1 MTNFILK
8 IINVFFYLL
17 ITTGLF
23 IYFVFKFPSL
33 QTDFSISKEH
43 KYLFFGT
50 SQIECSINDKLIK
63 HSRNFG
69 HSDEPYFY
77 TFHKIKQILKSNN
90 HIESIFIDY
99 NNSVLGRESVKEQTS
114 GIKNINHFLPTYSP
128 FMELE
133 DLIFL
138 FNSNPINTFNAMIKS
153 YRFNFKRIIKMD
165 FLLNKIHGQFLSL
178 NKNDLNIKKYDIQA
192 IKESQKQISHLNIS
206 LLAKIIKL
214 CKERNVDIYLI
225 RVPIHGDL
233 SVFNKEE
240 KLYQIKNN
248 NFKDVEFLDLFD
260 FPIKDEE
267 FADLVHLNSYGS
279 TKFSLWVNSL
289 IEDGILDKNN
299 KINVIKKSIE
309 NL

>member
-8 IINVFFYLL
+8 IIKVFFYLL

-23 IYFVFKFPSL
+23 IYFVFKFPAF
-33 QTDFSISKEH
+33 QTDFSVSKEH
-43 KYLFFGT
+43 KYLFFGA

-63 HSRNFG
+63 HSRNFA

-90 HIESIFIDY
+90 HIECILIDY
-99 NNSVLGRESVKEQTS
+99 NNTVLQSDLGREKIW
-114 GIKNINHFLPTYSP
+114 GIKNINHFLPIYSP

-138 FNSNPINTFNAMIKS
+138 FNSNPINTFNAMIRS
-153 YRFNFKRIIKMD
+153 YKFNFKRIIKMD
-165 FLLNKIHGQFLSL
+165 FLMNKIHGQFLSL
-178 NKNDLNIKKYDIQA
+178 NQNNLNKKYDEQA
-192 IKESQKQISHLNIS
+192 IKESQKHISYLNIS
-206 LLAKIIKL
+206 FLAKIIKL
-214 CKERNVDIYLI
+214 CKDRNVDIYLI
-225 RVPIHGDL
+225 RVPLHGDYP
-233 SVFNKEE
+233 VFNEE

-248 NFKDVEFLDLFD
+248 YFKDVEFLDLIN
-260 FPIKDEE
+260 FPIKDEQ
-267 FADLVHLNSYGS
+267 FGDLVHLNNYGS
-279 TKFSLWVNSL
+279 TKFSLWINSL

-299 KINVIKKSIE
+299 KINIIKKSIE